1 MVLKI
6 TFTQIIILYFRE
18 LNMIIQNFEDLATS
32 DKKKE
37 CLEILEAGLQAADPK
52 NIISKIVTPKEI
64 KINSKIFNIENYSN
78 IYTVAFGKAAD
89 SMTRALNTIIP
100 IKSGIIV
107 IPKGTKA
114 KIKGKKFQIFNPR
127 HPKPDQTSV
136 KAAKEVMK
144 YVQNKK
150 SGELI
155 IFLVSGGG
163 SSLLAMPDDI
173 TLDDKIHVTNL
184 LIKSGVTIQEVNCV
198 RKHLSKIKGGKLVE
212 DMKCDGISLVMSDV
226 EGDDLS
232 SIASGTTYMDD
243 TTYADALE
251 VLKKYKL
258 RWRMPSEVLKVLEN
272 GLENEKPLKK
282 SKIPNHIIANNDDCL
297 KNMQKTAEKK
307 GYKVIKIKLFG
318 DIKEAVTTILENISE
333 SQKTCL
339 IFGGETTVKVLGKG
353 MGGRNQELVLRI
365 LKNTQKF
372 KKITIASMGTDG
384 IDGNSVFA
392 GAITE
397 NVRIDL
403 STMKEFLKNND
414 SGRFFQKQ
422 KGNIVT
428 NFTHTNLM
436 DIGVVLR

>member
-1 MVLKI
+1 
-6 TFTQIIILYFRE
+6 
-18 LNMIIQNFEDLATS
+18 MIIQNFEDLATS

-52 NIISKIVTPKEI
+52 NIISKFVTPKEI
-64 KINSKIFNIENYSN
+64 KIDSKIFNIENYSS

-89 SMTRALNTIIP
+89 SMTRALNAIIP

-107 IPKGTKA
+107 IPKGVKA

-184 LIKSGVTIQEVNCV
+184 LLKSGVTIQEVNCV

-212 DMKCDGISLVMSDV
+212 NMKCDGISLVMSDV

-243 TTYADALE
+243 TTYANALE
-251 VLKKYKL
+251 ILKKYKL
-258 RWRMPSEVLKVLEN
+258 RWRMPSEVLQVLEN

-282 SKIPNHIIANNDDCL
+282 SKIQNHIIANNNDCL
-297 KNMQKTAEKK
+297 KNMQKAAEKK
-307 GYKVIKIKLFG
+307 GYKVIKIQLFG
-318 DIKEAVTTILENISE
+318 DVKEAVTKILENISE

-353 MGGRNQELVLRI
+353 MGGRNQEIVLRI

>member
-1 MVLKI
+1 
-6 TFTQIIILYFRE
+6 
-18 LNMIIQNFEDLATS
+18 MIIQNFEDLATT
-32 DKKKE
+32 DKKKD
-37 CLEILEAGLQAADPK
+37 CLEILESGLQAADPK
-52 NIISKIVTPKEI
+52 NIISKFVTPKEI
-64 KINSKIFNIENYSN
+64 KIGTKILNIENYSS
-78 IYTVAFGKAAD
+78 IYSVAFGKAAD

-107 IPKGTKA
+107 IPKGSKA

-144 YVQNKK
+144 FVENKK

-184 LIKSGVTIQEVNCV
+184 LLKSGVTIQEVNCV

-212 DMKCDGISLVMSDV
+212 GMKCDGISLVMSDV

-243 TTYADALE
+243 TTYANALE
-251 VLKKYKL
+251 ILKKYKL
-258 RWRMPSEVLKVLEN
+258 RWKMPTEVLRVLEK
-272 GLENEKPLKK
+272 GLENEKPIKK
-282 SKIPNHIIANNDDCL
+282 SKIPNHIIAKNDDCL
-297 KNMQKTAEKK
+297 KNMQKVAEKK
-307 GYKVIKIKLFG
+307 GYKVIKIQVFG
-318 DIKEAVTTILENISE
+318 DIKKAVTTILENISE

-353 MGGRNQELVLRI
+353 MGGRNQEIVLRI

-403 STMKEFLKNND
+403 NIMKEFLKNND

-436 DIGVVLR
+436 DIGVILR

>member
-1 MVLKI
+1 
-6 TFTQIIILYFRE
+6 
-18 LNMIIQNFEDLATS
+18 MIIQNFDDLATT
-32 DKKKE
+32 DKKRD
-37 CLEILEAGLQAADPK
+37 CLEILESGLQAADPK
-52 NIISKIVTPKEI
+52 NIISKFVTPKEI
-64 KINSKIFNIENYSN
+64 KIGTKILNIENYSS
-78 IYTVAFGKAAD
+78 IYSVAFGKAAD

-107 IPKGTKA
+107 IPKGSKA

-144 YVQNKK
+144 FVENKK

-184 LIKSGVTIQEVNCV
+184 LLKSGVPIQEVNCV

-243 TTYADALE
+243 TTYANALE
-251 VLKKYKL
+251 ILKKYKL
-258 RWRMPSEVLKVLEN
+258 RWKMPIEVLRVLEK
-272 GLENEKPLKK
+272 GVENEKPLKK
-282 SKIPNHIIANNDDCL
+282 SKIQNHVIAKNDDCL
-297 KNMQKTAEKK
+297 KNMQKVAEKK
-307 GYKVIKIKLFG
+307 GYKVIKIQVFG
-318 DIKEAVTTILENISE
+318 DIKKAVTTILENISE

-353 MGGRNQELVLRI
+353 MGGRNQEIVLRI

-403 STMKEFLKNND
+403 NIMKEFLKNND

-428 NFTHTNLM
+428 NYTHTNLM